1 MQNFIKNT
9 IQSQKV
15 FYRYFRRKGWKRF
28 LKENILET
36 DGSNKTKALSIAL
49 GIFIGLTPLFGLHTV
64 IVLFLASF
72 FKLNKL
78 LSYMCTHV
86 SAPPFI
92 PFIVA
97 ISLFFGA
104 PFVSENQEINH
115 QEINLEYAKSHFT
128 QYLIGSLIF
137 ACIASL
143 ILGLLSF
150 FLLEKFKS
158 SSKTNS

>member
-1 MQNFIKNT
+1 
-9 IQSQKV
+9 
-15 FYRYFRRKGWKRF
+15 
-28 LKENILET
+28 
-36 DGSNKTKALSIAL
+36 
-49 GIFIGLTPLFGLHTV
+49 
-64 IVLFLASF
+64 
-72 FKLNKL
+72 
-78 LSYMCTHV
+78 MCTHV

-104 PFVSENQEINH
+104 PFVSENQEINN
-115 QEINLEYAKSHFT
+115 QEINLEYAKAHFT